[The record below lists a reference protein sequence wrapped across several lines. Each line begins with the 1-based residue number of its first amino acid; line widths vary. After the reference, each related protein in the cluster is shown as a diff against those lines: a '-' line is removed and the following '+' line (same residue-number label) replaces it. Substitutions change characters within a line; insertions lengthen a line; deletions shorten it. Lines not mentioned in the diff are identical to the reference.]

1 MAKSFIT
8 PEAILSYPWLLK
20 AQAPQDAGG
29 KAKFSAAFVITK
41 EQRTSPLMTAME
53 KAAVALAV
61 EKFGPEAVVK
71 LQNGKL
77 NYPFHTDPED
87 VKDKGYPEGAL
98 YFSARSEERPGMVLP
113 WPDPAVET
121 PEGQKPK
128 PKRASDEEIKRYFF
142 AGAYVRAE
150 VSLFAFD
157 RNGKKGIGVGLNNL
171 QYLRD
176 GKRLD
181 GRRAPDDVFEADE
194 TLTPAELAGL

>member
-20 AQAPQDAGG
+20 PQPAQDAGG
-29 KAKFSAAFVITK
+29 KAKYSAAFVIPR
-41 EQRTSPLMTAME
+41 EGRNSPLVQAFE
-53 KAAVALAV
+53 KAAIAIAV
-61 EKFGPEAVVK
+61 EKFGPEAAVK
-71 LQNGKL
+71 LQTGKL
-77 NYPFHTDPED
+77 HYPFHADPED
-87 VKDKGYPEGAL
+87 VKDKGYPEGSL

-121 PEGQKPK
+121 TAGERPK
-128 PKRASDEEIKRYFF
+128 PKRATDEEVKRYFF
-142 AGAYVRAE
+142 AGAYVHAE
-150 VSLFAFD
+150 ISLFAFD

-171 QYLRD
+171 QFLRD

-194 TLTPAELAGL
+194 TLAPAELAGL